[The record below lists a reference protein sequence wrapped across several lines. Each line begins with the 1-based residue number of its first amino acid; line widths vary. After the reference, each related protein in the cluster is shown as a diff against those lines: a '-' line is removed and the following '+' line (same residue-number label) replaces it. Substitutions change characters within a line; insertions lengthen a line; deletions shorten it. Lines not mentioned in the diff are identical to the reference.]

1 MGSSTP
7 SNVLLLA
14 VLSVGTPVSTSEA
27 YTTTDGGGWPWWAWV
42 LLVQSIITA
51 IVLIAVAIV
60 LPRRYEKFRKRQA
73 TRSKSVK
80 HRPDT
85 SSESESEES
94 SSDESSHDDDSESG
108 ERRSLRHGHRSHRG
122 RDLPPTAV
130 APGRQHSHHVQH
142 AFPPTSNAPG
152 SHAPPAYRDHSA
164 HHHHHHHR
172 SGPAELPPTTSQPGA
187 SRSHGMF
194 STMHMPSGVQLPSW
208 ASKFG
213 VRGGHIS
220 T

>member
-1 MGSSTP
+1 
-7 SNVLLLA
+7 
-14 VLSVGTPVSTSEA
+14 
-27 YTTTDGGGWPWWAWV
+27 
-42 LLVQSIITA
+42 VQSIITA

-60 LPRRYEKFRKRQA
+60 LPRRYEKFRKRLA

-94 SSDESSHDDDSESG
+94 SSDESSDDDSESG
-108 ERRSLRHGHRSHRG
+108 ERRSLRQGHRSHRG
-122 RDLPPTAV
+122 RDLPPT
-130 APGRQHSHHVQH
+130 
-142 AFPPTSNAPG
+142 T
-152 SHAPPAYRDHSA
+152 
-164 HHHHHHHR
+164 
-172 SGPAELPPTTSQPGA
+172 GA

-208 ASKFG
+208 ASNFG